1 MASAPWAVLSLL
13 AMRVSRG
20 IAFIVGHAIVRGM
33 RWVSLCLLL
42 LLAVVAGAQGNS
54 EGRTVLMRGAWSPDP
69 PYQFE
74 ESKRGGEALLT
85 GFDVEVAKMAFR
97 RAGMQAVF
105 AELTWEETLTAVRAG
120 ELDFAV
126 GASDEVSRR
135 EWAWFTVPYR
145 DEIVVMV
152 FRSGGAQAYASKSGR
167 EALEAVFASGGFVAV
182 ERGYFYGV
190 NVEDLLERARQQ
202 GLLLVV
208 DHETEG
214 LELVLKG
221 AAEAFLGDRMAVVG
235 AAERL
240 DSLENIELLPQTVSQ
255 DGVGLMLSKK
265 KVTPEQVEA
274 LNEALGAM
282 RESGE
287 IARLQRHFLIPHVL
301 HLAARRPFFRVLDLL
316 GTVAFALSGVIIARR
331 ERWDI
336 TGALV
341 LASLPAVG
349 GGIVRDLISG
359 RDPIAVQRS
368 PELALTVLGVVLAG
382 FLFFAIR
389 DRFFGSVAEPTREP
403 PFRWASRQGL
413 LQIFDAIGLA
423 TFTIIGVIVAFSER
437 CEPVWLWA
445 PFLAALTAA
454 GGGVLRDLLRPNS
467 GIPTLKGE
475 IYPEIAVVWGLG
487 YALVLLA
494 WQDDLSL
501 VPVVLLTVFIL
512 LGAFF
517 TRIAVVHFGWRSLFL
532 GRRPPGEEAER
543 LKR

>member
-1 MASAPWAVLSLL
+1 M
-13 AMRVSRG
+13 
-20 IAFIVGHAIVRGM
+20 VGHGIVRGM
-33 RWVSLCLLL
+33 RWALLCLLL
-42 LLAVVAGAQGNS
+42 LLAAVAGAQGDS
-54 EGRTVLMRGAWSPDP
+54 ERRTVLMRGAWAPDP

-74 ESKRGGEALLT
+74 ESKHGAEDLLT
-85 GFDVEVAKMAFR
+85 GFDVEVARIAFR
-97 RAGMQAVF
+97 RAGTAAVF
-105 AELTWEETLTAVRAG
+105 EELAWEETLREVRTG
-120 ELDFAV
+120 EIDFAL
-126 GASDEVSRR
+126 GASDEISRR

-145 DEIVVMV
+145 DETVVMV
-152 FRSGGAQAYASKSGR
+152 FRSGGARAYTSKGGLD
-167 EALEAVFASGGFVAV
+167 ALETVFASGGLVAV
-182 ERGYFYGV
+182 EHGYFYGEK
-190 NVEDLLERARQQ
+190 VEDLLEKARQQ
-202 GLLLVV
+202 GLLLVA
-208 DHETEG
+208 DNEAEG
-214 LELVLKG
+214 LQLVLKG
-221 AAEAFLGDRMAVVG
+221 AAEAFLGDRMSVVS

-240 DSLENIELLPQTVSQ
+240 DSLQNIDLLPQPVSQ
-255 DGVGLMLSKK
+255 DGVCLMLSRKRF
-265 KVTPEQVEA
+265 TPEKVQA
-274 LNEALGAM
+274 LNEALEGM

-287 IARLQRHFLIPHVL
+287 LARLQRHFLIPHVL
-301 HLAARRPFFRVLDLL
+301 HLAARQPFFRVLDLL

-349 GGIVRDLISG
+349 GGIVRDLITG
-359 RDPIAVQRS
+359 RYPIAVQRS
-368 PELALTVLGVVLAG
+368 PELVLTVLGVVLAG
-382 FLFFAIR
+382 FFFFAVR
-389 DRFFGSVAEPTREP
+389 DRFFGGVAESPGEP
-403 PFRWASRQGL
+403 AFLWASRQGL

-475 IYPEIAVVWGLG
+475 IYPEIAVLWGLG

-501 VPVVLLTVFIL
+501 LRVVLLTIFIL
-512 LGAFF
+512 AGAFF

-532 GRRPPGEEAER
+532 TRRSGDDSGRCFRR
-543 LKR
+543 

>member
-1 MASAPWAVLSLL
+1 
-13 AMRVSRG
+13 
-20 IAFIVGHAIVRGM
+20 M

-42 LLAVVAGAQGNS
+42 LLAAVAGAQGNS
-54 EGRTVLMRGAWSPDP
+54 EGRAVLMRGAWSPDP

-74 ESKRGGEALLT
+74 ESKRGGEDLLT

-105 AELTWEETLTAVRAG
+105 EELAWEETLTAVRAG

-167 EALEAVFASGGFVAV
+167 EALEAVFASGGLVAV

-240 DSLENIELLPQTVSQ
+240 DNLENIELLPQTVSQ

-274 LNEALGAM
+274 LNEALDAM

-368 PELALTVLGVVLAG
+368 PELVLTVFGVVLAG

-532 GRRPPGEEAER
+532 GRRSAEESGAR
-543 LKR
+543 LRR

>member
-1 MASAPWAVLSLL
+1 
-13 AMRVSRG
+13 MRVSRG

-33 RWVSLCLLL
+33 RWVLLCLLL
-42 LLAVVAGAQGNS
+42 LLAAVAGAQGNS
-54 EGRTVLMRGAWSPDP
+54 EGRMVLMRGGWSPDP

-74 ESKRGGEALLT
+74 ESTRGGEALLT

-152 FRSGGAQAYASKSGR
+152 FRSGGAQAYTSKSGR

-221 AAEAFLGDRMAVVG
+221 AAEAFLGDRIGVVG

-255 DGVGLMLSKK
+255 DGVCLMLSKK

-368 PELALTVLGVVLAG
+368 PELVLTVFGVVLAG

-389 DRFFGSVAEPTREP
+389 DRFCGRVAEPTREP

-512 LGAFF
+512 LGAFL

-532 GRRPPGEEAER
+532 GRRPPGEGAEPV
-543 LKR
+543 KR